1 MRYRSQTLLLRYAT
15 SMVGSIGSI
24 FFLRFERR
32 SDRSY
37 SFWIQTLKSYIIFT
51 NHIFKIFE
59 ILILKKK
66 KKKWCKI
73 HDTDCIL
80 KYEIFISSRGIP
92 SQLGLNDANPNML
105 RYPTKKN
112 KNGWL
117 TCVKSVAVSHHHLK
131 NKKKPLNSSGAR
143 SDR

>member
-32 SDRSY
+32 SDRSH

-66 KKKWCKI
+66 K
-73 HDTDCIL
+73 
-80 KYEIFISSRGIP
+80 
-92 SQLGLNDANPNML
+92 MM
-105 RYPTKKN
+105 
-112 KNGWL
+112 
-117 TCVKSVAVSHHHLK
+117 
-131 NKKKPLNSSGAR
+131 
-143 SDR
+143 